1 MKYIQLSLKLNPC
14 NENVTDILSYQLGE
28 IGFDSFITT
37 GQGVDAYI
45 PELNFSEKKLE
56 DLMQHLLIDAE
67 VDYEFNVLE
76 DKDWNKE
83 WEKNYFTPLIIS
95 DKCLVRSSFHEVE
108 RQFTYEII
116 IDPKMAF
123 GTGHHQTTLLML
135 QEILQLDLKDKSV
148 LDMGCGTA
156 VLAILASK
164 MGASPIVAIDIDE
177 WAYENAKENT
187 ALNDITNVEV
197 KLGDATVIGDDKF
210 NFIFANINRN
220 ILLQDISTYA
230 KTLEKRGVLMMSGFY
245 LEDVPIIKLE
255 CEKNDL
261 LFQKIEQ
268 KDNWTMMVSCKL

>member
-28 IGFDSFITT
+28 IGYDSFITT
-37 GQGVDAYI
+37 DQGVDAYI

>member
-177 WAYENAKENT
+177 WAYENARENT